1 MKKLTLFAAMAA
13 SVSLSVN
20 AFDVERKYAQTCAAC
35 HAMGVA
41 GAPKSFDVGAWQPR
55 MAEGMDKM
63 VESVANGMNA
73 MPPRGLC
80 MDCTTEQYEALIEY
94 MAAPK

>member
-1 MKKLTLFAAMAA
+1 
-13 SVSLSVN
+13 
-20 AFDVERKYAQTCAAC
+20 
-35 HAMGVA
+35 
-41 GAPKSFDVGAWQPR
+41 